1 MDISLLRLF
10 VAAAEEKHFARAA
23 ETLDVSRM
31 TVSAS
36 VRALE
41 AELGY
46 PLFDRTAET
55 TTLTDEGVAFLAT
68 ARREIAAVPA
78 AAPAQAPPAQ
88 KAGGKAKAS
97 KGKGRTP
104 DVKGQIRPGKRRQS
118 R

>member
-23 ETLDVSRM
+23 ETLEVNRM

-55 TTLTDEGVAFLAT
+55 TTLTEEGAAFLET
-68 ARREIAAVPA
+68 ARREIAA
-78 AAPAQAPPAQ
+78 APPPPRVHAPPAPA
-88 KAGGKAKAS
+88 AGGKAKAS

-104 DVKGQIRPGKRRQS
+104 DVKGQTRPGKRRQS